1 MFRRTCSLALY
12 TFRKPVFSLRPRNCL
27 IKLRVYE
34 IETRNLHK
42 SCVQFLYDK
51 SKLEETLKR
60 LKEQATL
67 EEKEGLAR
75 KQMIEKAKQQV
86 AVEPIYIRWPR
97 IFKEGCKHYYHGFR
111 LLFLE
116 MRLSTKYLWRFLRRK
131 PLLRRERK
139 QLVRTLSDVLRLIPF
154 SAFLIV
160 PFLEFTL
167 PFFLKLF
174 PNMLPSTFKDAT
186 KEEEKLRR
194 KLKAKLETAKLLQAA
209 MEEMALYKKKTAKDD
224 DKTASVAVE
233 FAEFIKK
240 VRSEGSY
247 VTNKDLLKYI
257 KLFEDELTLDNLP
270 ASTLRALCRLLNIQ
284 PFGSLEIIRFQL
296 SLKLRALRAD
306 DQEIALEGGVDT
318 LTVPELQA
326 ACRAR
331 GMRSLGMSEER
342 LKEQKSIH
350 LLLSQFVLQSS
361 DVTENYDSFE
371 LKQWLELSLNDKVP
385 PSLLLLSRTIYL
397 PEDITFMD
405 RLKALITSLPDSK
418 FYFMLKIY
426 SHIAEET
433 RQNLAEIEGDKV
445 SYGARLH
452 LIQNIEKAIDSERK
466 AMEEA
471 QKKEAAKKAEEEKVV
486 AEAAKA
492 AAETAKAAAVSAEV
506 KTMAELSVE
515 SPSLDKAP
523 VLEVTQQAT
532 PKEKAV
538 MDAAS
543 KLQIDEEHVQSIEN
557 VIHGNAI
564 SEAKYDI
571 KELKEQ
577 INEHNEDL
585 EELDSLMKDLK
596 EPRGA
601 KLLRARVNKM
611 MKKADKL
618 LEKLD
623 EDKKAIGEISE
634 NAADEEKKLKEER
647 LMRVEDLIVK
657 MQTLQK
663 MSEEDKE
670 EFRKILQALDED
682 SDGVIDVNVVLDAL
696 ALFGSHKELRLTAEQ
711 IKTIVEMLKKEEH
724 VEAMKAF
731 LSGTV
736 PYPPPSSSIAASSPD
751 FSADPAKIIKQKL
764 SSSEALKNQ
773 TLNKVP
779 TDMKQKK

>member
-1 MFRRTCSLALY
+1 MMFRRAYSLSFY
-12 TFRKPVFSLRPRNCL
+12 VSRKPVSSLRPRSCL
-27 IKLRVYE
+27 VRFRINE
-34 IETRNLHK
+34 IERRNLHG

-67 EEKEGLAR
+67 EEKEGQAR
-75 KQMIEKAKQQV
+75 RQMIEKAKFQV
-86 AVEPIYIRWPR
+86 ALEPIYIRWPR
-97 IFKEGCKHYYHGFR
+97 AFKEGCKHYYHGFR

-116 MRLSTKYLWRFLRRK
+116 MRLSAKYLWRFLRRK
-131 PLLRRERK
+131 PLLRREK
-139 QLVRTLSDVLRLIPF
+139 QQLVRTLSDVLRLIPF
-154 SAFLIV
+154 SAFVIV

-167 PFFLKLF
+167 PLFLKLF
-174 PNMLPSTFKDAT
+174 PNMLPSTFTDAT

-209 MEEMALYKKKTAKDD
+209 MEEMALYKKKNAADD
-224 DKTASVAVE
+224 DKTASTAVE

-247 VTNKDLLKYI
+247 VTNKDLLKYV

-270 ASTLRALCRLLNIQ
+270 ANTLRALCRLLNIQ

-296 SLKLRALRAD
+296 SLKLRALKAD
-306 DQEIALEGGVDT
+306 DQEIALEGGADT
-318 LTVPELQA
+318 LTVPELQQ

-342 LKEQKSIH
+342 LKEQ
-350 LLLSQFVLQSS
+350 
-361 DVTENYDSFE
+361 

-397 PEDITFMD
+397 PEDIAFTD
-405 RLKALITSLPDSK
+405 RLKALMTNLPDN
-418 FYFMLKIY
+418 
-426 SHIAEET
+426 IAEVT

-445 SYGARLH
+445 SYEARLN
-452 LIQNIEKAIDSERK
+452 LIQNIEKAIDSERE
-466 AMEEA
+466 AMKEA
-471 QKKEAAKKAEEEKVV
+471 EKKEVAKKAEEEKVA

-492 AAETAKAAAVSAEV
+492 AEVETV
-506 KTMAELSVE
+506 AELME

-523 VLEVTQQAT
+523 VLEIAQPAT
-532 PKEKAV
+532 LQEKKIV
-538 MDAAS
+538 VDAAN
-543 KLQIDEEHVQSIEN
+543 KLQIDEGHVQSIEN

-571 KELKEQ
+571 RELKEQ

-585 EELDSLMKDLK
+585 EELDLLVKDLK

-611 MKKADKL
+611 LKKADKL

-634 NAADEEKKLKEER
+634 SAADEDKKVKKER
-647 LMRVEDLIVK
+647 LMRVEDLIDK

-682 SDGVIDVNVVLDAL
+682 SDGVIDVNLVLHAL
-696 ALFGSHKELRLTAEQ
+696 TLFESHKELHLTTEQ

-724 VEAMKAF
+724 IEAMKAF
-731 LSGTV
+731 LAGTV
-736 PYPPPSSSIAASSPD
+736 PYPPPSSSSLSVASSD
-751 FSADPAKIIKQKL
+751 GEVVTDPAKVIKQKL
-764 SSSEALKNQ
+764 SVNPAKIISRETPANQ
-773 TLNKVP
+773 KLNKLP
-779 TDMKQKK
+779 TDTK

>member
-1 MFRRTCSLALY
+1 MFRRTCSMALY
-12 TFRKPVFSLRPRNCL
+12 TTRRSIPSFRLKNGL
-27 IKLRVYE
+27 IRFGVYE
-34 IETRNLHK
+34 IEVRNLHK
-42 SCVQFLYDK
+42 SSVQFLYDK

-67 EEKEGLAR
+67 EENEGQAR
-75 KQMIEKAKQQV
+75 KQMIEKGQQV
-86 AVEPIYIRWPR
+86 AVEPVYIRWPR
-97 IFKEGCKHYYHGFR
+97 AFKDGCKHYYHGFR

-131 PLLRRERK
+131 PLLRREK
-139 QLVRTLSDVLRLIPF
+139 QQL
-154 SAFLIV
+154 
-160 PFLEFTL
+160 
-167 PFFLKLF
+167 
-174 PNMLPSTFKDAT
+174 
-186 KEEEKLRR
+186 EEKLRR

-209 MEEMALYKKKTAKDD
+209 MEEMALYKKKNAKDD
-224 DKTASVAVE
+224 DKTASIAVE

-270 ASTLRALCRLLNIQ
+270 ANTLRALCRLLNIQ

-318 LTVPELQA
+318 LTVPELQQ

-342 LKEQKSIH
+342 LKEQ
-350 LLLSQFVLQSS
+350 
-361 DVTENYDSFE
+361 

-405 RLKALITSLPDSK
+405 RLKALITSLPDN
-418 FYFMLKIY
+418 
-426 SHIAEET
+426 IAEET

-445 SYGARLH
+445 SYGARLR
-452 LIQNIEKAIDSERK
+452 LIQSIEKAIDSERK
-466 AMEEA
+466 AMEETK
-471 QKKEAAKKAEEEKVV
+471 KKEAAKKAEEEKVA
-486 AEAAKA
+486 AEAAA
-492 AAETAKAAAVSAEV
+492 SVEAAAVP
-506 KTMAELSVE
+506 ELSTE
-515 SPSLDKAP
+515 SPSADKAP
-523 VLEVTQQAT
+523 VLDVKQPAT
-532 PKEKAV
+532 SQDKIALAEANKV
-538 MDAAS
+538 E
-543 KLQIDEEHVQSIEN
+543 IDEGHVQSIEN
-557 VIHGNAI
+557 VIHGNPI

-571 KELKEQ
+571 RELKEQ

-585 EELDSLMKDLK
+585 EELDSLVKDLK

-611 MKKADKL
+611 LKKADML

-623 EDKKAIGEISE
+623 EDRKAIGKISE
-634 NAADEEKKLKEER
+634 SAAEEEKKIKEER
-647 LMRVEDLIVK
+647 LMRVEDLIEK

-670 EFRKILQALDED
+670 QFRKILQALDED
-682 SDGVIDVNVVLDAL
+682 SDGVINANLVLHAL
-696 ALFGSHKELRLTAEQ
+696 DLFGSHKELRLTTEQ

-724 VEAMKAF
+724 IEAMKAF
-731 LSGTV
+731 VAGTV
-736 PYPPPSSSIAASSPD
+736 PYPPPSPPASS
-751 FSADPAKIIKQKL
+751 STSSNKVLSTEPAMIIKQKL
-764 SSSEALKNQ
+764 NTKPLEK
-773 TLNKVP
+773 TLNELP
-779 TDMKQKK
+779 ADMKQKK

>member
-1 MFRRTCSLALY
+1 MIFRRACGLAFYASKRPISTL
-12 TFRKPVFSLRPRNCL
+12 RLRSCLVRFS
-27 IKLRVYE
+27 VYE
-34 IETRNLHK
+34 TETRTFHR

-67 EEKEGLAR
+67 EEKEGQAR
-75 KQMIEKAKQQV
+75 KQMVEKAKQQV
-86 AVEPIYIRWPR
+86 ALEPVYIRWPKA
-97 IFKEGCKHYYHGFR
+97 FKKGCKHYYHGFR

-116 MRLSTKYLWRFLRRK
+116 MRLSAKYLWRFLRRK
-131 PLLRRERK
+131 PLLRREK
-139 QLVRTLSDVLRLIPF
+139 QQLVRTLSDVLRLIPF
-154 SAFLIV
+154 SAFVIV
-160 PFLEFTL
+160 PFMEFTL

-194 KLKAKLETAKLLQAA
+194 KLTAKLETAKLLQAA
-209 MEEMALYKKKTAKDD
+209 MEEMALYKKKNAKDD
-224 DKTASVAVE
+224 DKTASIAVE

-270 ASTLRALCRLLNIQ
+270 ANTLRALCRLLNIQ

-318 LTVPELQA
+318 LTVPELQQ

-342 LKEQKSIH
+342 LKEQ
-350 LLLSQFVLQSS
+350 
-361 DVTENYDSFE
+361 

-385 PSLLLLSRTIYL
+385 QSLLLLSRTIYL

-405 RLKALITSLPDSK
+405 RLKALITSLPDN
-418 FYFMLKIY
+418 
-426 SHIAEET
+426 IAEET

-445 SYGARLH
+445 SYGARLR

-471 QKKEAAKKAEEEKVV
+471 KKKEAAKKAEEEKI
-486 AEAAKA
+486 ATEAAKA
-492 AAETAKAAAVSAEV
+492 AVSPEVETVAKFPV
-506 KTMAELSVE
+506 K
-515 SPSLDKAP
+515 SPSPDKAS
-523 VLEVTQQAT
+523 VLELTQAAT
-532 PKEKAV
+532 PQEKTIT
-538 MDAAS
+538 DAGS

-571 KELKEQ
+571 RELKEQ
-577 INEHNEDL
+577 ISEHNEDL
-585 EELDSLMKDLK
+585 EELDSFMKDLK

-601 KLLRARVNKM
+601 KILRARVNKM

-634 NAADEEKKLKEER
+634 SAADEEKKMKEER
-647 LMRVEDLIVK
+647 LMRVEDLIGK

-663 MSEEDKE
+663 MNDEDKE

-682 SDGVIDVNVVLDAL
+682 SDGVINVNLVLHAL

-724 VEAMKAF
+724 IEAMKAF
-731 LSGTV
+731 LAGTA
-736 PYPPPSSSIAASSPD
+736 PYPPSSSSSSAVAASDSD
-751 FSADPAKIIKQKL
+751 FSADPTMIIKQKF
-764 SSSEALKNQ
+764 SVDPTKTSNETLKNQ
-773 TLNKVP
+773 TLNKLP
-779 TDMKQKK
+779 TDMKQNK

>member
-1 MFRRTCSLALY
+1 MLLRQACNLAFY
-12 TFRKPVFSLRPRNCL
+12 TSRKPIYSLRRRNCL
-27 IKLRVYE
+27 VRFGVYE
-34 IETRNLHK
+34 IETRNLHR

-67 EEKEGLAR
+67 EEKEGQAR
-75 KQMIEKAKQQV
+75 KQMIEKAKQQITL
-86 AVEPIYIRWPR
+86 EPVYIRWPR
-97 IFKEGCKHYYHGFR
+97 ALKEGCKHYYHGFR

-116 MRLSTKYLWRFLRRK
+116 MRLSAKYLWRFLRRK
-131 PLLRRERK
+131 PLLRRERQ

-154 SAFLIV
+154 SAFVIV

-209 MEEMALYKKKTAKDD
+209 MEEMALYKKKNAKDD
-224 DKTASVAVE
+224 DKTASIAVE

-247 VTNKDLLKYI
+247 VNNKDLLKYI

-270 ASTLRALCRLLNIQ
+270 ANTLRALCRLLNIQ

-306 DQEIALEGGVDT
+306 DQEIALEGGVDM
-318 LTVPELQA
+318 LTVPELQQ

-331 GMRSLGMSEER
+331 GMRSLGMNEER
-342 LKEQKSIH
+342 LKEQ
-350 LLLSQFVLQSS
+350 
-361 DVTENYDSFE
+361 

-397 PEDITFMD
+397 PEDITFVD
-405 RLKALITSLPDSK
+405 RLKALITSLPDN
-418 FYFMLKIY
+418 
-426 SHIAEET
+426 IAEET

-445 SYGARLH
+445 SYGARLR
-452 LIQNIEKAIDSERK
+452 LVQNIEKAIDSERK

-471 QKKEAAKKAEEEKVV
+471 EKKEAAKKAEEEKI
-486 AEAAKA
+486 AAKA
-492 AAETAKAAAVSAEV
+492 AAKAAVSAKVETV
-506 KTMAELSVE
+506 PELSVE
-515 SPSLDKAP
+515 SPSPDKAT
-523 VLEVTQQAT
+523 VLEITQPIT
-532 PKEKAV
+532 PQEMRTD
-538 MDAAS
+538 MDSAS
-543 KLQIDEEHVQSIEN
+543 KLPIDEEHVQSIEN

-564 SEAKYDI
+564 SEVKYDI

-577 INEHNEDL
+577 ISEHNE
-585 EELDSLMKDLK
+585 
-596 EPRGA
+596 GA

-623 EDKKAIGEISE
+623 EDKKAIES
-634 NAADEEKKLKEER
+634 ADDEEKKMKEER
-647 LMRVEDLIVK
+647 LMKVEDLICK

-663 MSEEDKE
+663 MSEEERE

-682 SDGVIDVNVVLDAL
+682 SDGVIDVNLVLQAL

-724 VEAMKAF
+724 IEAMKAF
-731 LSGTV
+731 LAGTV
-736 PYPPPSSSIAASSPD
+736 PYPPPPPSPPSSVVGTSGPG
-751 FSADPAKIIKQKL
+751 FLADPSKVIKQKL
-764 SSSEALKNQ
+764 SAD
-773 TLNKVP
+773 P
-779 TDMKQKK
+779 TKGYQS

>member
-1 MFRRTCSLALY
+1 MFRRAHNLVFH
-12 TFRKPVFSLRPRNCL
+12 TFKKSIYPLRPRNSL
-27 IKLRVYE
+27 IRFKIYE
-34 IETRNLHK
+34 IETRNLHS
-42 SCVQFLYDK
+42 SCIMFLYDK

-67 EEKEGLAR
+67 EEKEGQAR

-97 IFKEGCKHYYHGFR
+97 VFKEGCKHYYHGFR

-131 PLLRRERK
+131 PLLRREK
-139 QLVRTLSDVLRLIPF
+139 QQLVRTLSDVLRLIPF

-209 MEEMALYKKKTAKDD
+209 MEEMALYKKKNASND
-224 DKTASVAVE
+224 DKTASIAVE

-247 VTNKDLLKYI
+247 VANKDLLKYI

-270 ASTLRALCRLLNIQ
+270 ANTLRALCRLLNIQ

-306 DQEIALEGGVDT
+306 DQEIALEGGVDS

-342 LKEQKSIH
+342 LKEQ
-350 LLLSQFVLQSS
+350 
-361 DVTENYDSFE
+361 

-405 RLKALITSLPDSK
+405 RLKALLTSLPDN
-418 FYFMLKIY
+418 
-426 SHIAEET
+426 IAEET

-452 LIQNIEKAIDSERK
+452 LIQNIEKAIESERK

-471 QKKEAAKKAEEEKVV
+471 KKKEAAQKVEEE
-486 AEAAKA
+486 KA
-492 AAETAKAAAVSAEV
+492 AAETAKAAVSAEAKV
-506 KTMAELSVE
+506 AAELSVE
-515 SPSLDKAP
+515 SPALDKAP
-523 VLEVTQQAT
+523 VLEVAQPVTL
-532 PKEKAV
+532 KEKAD

-557 VIHGNAI
+557 IIHGNAV

-623 EDKKAIGEISE
+623 EDKKAIAEISE
-634 NAADEEKKLKEER
+634 SAADEEKEMKKER
-647 LMRVEDLIVK
+647 LMRVEDLITK
-657 MQTLQK
+657 LHTLQK

-682 SDGVIDVNVVLDAL
+682 SDGVIDVNLVLHAL

-724 VEAMKAF
+724 IEAMKAF

-736 PYPPPSSSIAASSPD
+736 PYPPPPSITASDSD
-751 FSADPAKIIKQKL
+751 FSVDPAKIIKEKL
-764 SSSEALKNQ
+764 SSSEALKKSN
-773 TLNKVP
+773 T
-779 TDMKQKK
+779 

>member
-1 MFRRTCSLALY
+1 MFRRSFNLSFCAS
-12 TFRKPVFSLRPRNCL
+12 RKPLPSLRLKSCL
-27 IKLRVYE
+27 VRFSVYE

-42 SCVQFLYDK
+42 SCIQFLYDK
-51 SKLEETLKR
+51 SKLEETLKM

-67 EEKEGLAR
+67 EEKEGQAR
-75 KQMIEKAKQQV
+75 KQMIEKAKLQV
-86 AVEPIYIRWPR
+86 ALEPVYIRWPR
-97 IFKEGCKHYYHGFR
+97 AFKQGCKHYYHGFR

-116 MRLSTKYLWRFLRRK
+116 MRLSAKYLWRFLRRK
-131 PLLRRERK
+131 PLLRRERQ

-154 SAFLIV
+154 SAFVIV

-167 PFFLKLF
+167 PLFLKLF

-209 MEEMALYKKKTAKDD
+209 MEEMALYKIKNATDD
-224 DKTASVAVE
+224 DKTASIAVE

-257 KLFEDELTLDNLP
+257 KLFEDEITLDNLP
-270 ASTLRALCRLLNIQ
+270 ANTLRALCRLLNIH

-318 LTVPELQA
+318 LTVPELQQ

-342 LKEQKSIH
+342 LKKQ
-350 LLLSQFVLQSS
+350 
-361 DVTENYDSFE
+361 

-405 RLKALITSLPDSK
+405 RLKALITSLPDN
-418 FYFMLKIY
+418 
-426 SHIAEET
+426 IAEET

-445 SYGARLH
+445 SYGARLK
-452 LIQNIEKAIDSERK
+452 LVQNIEKAIDSERK
-466 AMEEA
+466 AIEEA
-471 QKKEAAKKAEEEKVV
+471 EKKEAAKKAEEEKIAA

-492 AAETAKAAAVSAEV
+492 AVSAQVE
-506 KTMAELSVE
+506 TMAELSPE
-515 SPSLDKAP
+515 SPP
-523 VLEVTQQAT
+523 VLEIAQPVTLQEKKSVVDAT
-532 PKEKAV
+532 
-538 MDAAS
+538 S

-571 KELKEQ
+571 RELKEQ
-577 INEHNEDL
+577 INDHNEDL
-585 EELDSLMKDLK
+585 EELDLLMKDLK

-611 MKKADKL
+611 LEKANKL

-623 EDKKAIGEISE
+623 EDRKTIGEISE
-634 NAADEEKKLKEER
+634 DAAG
-647 LMRVEDLIVK
+647 
-657 MQTLQK
+657 
-663 MSEEDKE
+663 EDK
-670 EFRKILQALDED
+670 KI
-682 SDGVIDVNVVLDAL
+682 
-696 ALFGSHKELRLTAEQ
+696 K
-711 IKTIVEMLKKEEH
+711 
-724 VEAMKAF
+724 
-731 LSGTV
+731 
-736 PYPPPSSSIAASSPD
+736 
-751 FSADPAKIIKQKL
+751 
-764 SSSEALKNQ
+764 
-773 TLNKVP
+773 
-779 TDMKQKK
+779 

>member
-27 IKLRVYE
+27 IKFRVYE

-342 LKEQKSIH
+342 LKEQFI
-350 LLLSQFVLQSS
+350 LQSS

-405 RLKALITSLPDSK
+405 
-418 FYFMLKIY
+418 
-426 SHIAEET
+426 HIAEET

-471 QKKEAAKKAEEEKVV
+471 QKKETAKKAEEEKVA

-523 VLEVTQQAT
+523 ILEVTQQAT

-634 NAADEEKKLKEER
+634 NAADEEKKLKE
-647 LMRVEDLIVK
+647 
-657 MQTLQK
+657 
-663 MSEEDKE
+663 
-670 EFRKILQALDED
+670 
-682 SDGVIDVNVVLDAL
+682 
-696 ALFGSHKELRLTAEQ
+696 
-711 IKTIVEMLKKEEH
+711 
-724 VEAMKAF
+724 
-731 LSGTV
+731 
-736 PYPPPSSSIAASSPD
+736 
-751 FSADPAKIIKQKL
+751 
-764 SSSEALKNQ
+764 
-773 TLNKVP
+773 
-779 TDMKQKK
+779 

>member
-1 MFRRTCSLALY
+1 MMFRRMYNLSFYASRFSVT
-12 TFRKPVFSLRPRNCL
+12 SLRLTSCVVR
-27 IKLRVYE
+27 LRLYE
-34 IETRNLHK
+34 IETRNLHR

-67 EEKEGLAR
+67 EEKEGQAR
-75 KQMIEKAKQQV
+75 KRMIEKAKQEV
-86 AVEPIYIRWPR
+86 ALEPVYIRWPKV
-97 IFKEGCKHYYHGFR
+97 FKEGFKHYYHGFR

-116 MRLSTKYLWRFLRRK
+116 MRLSAKYLWRFLRRK
-131 PLLRRERK
+131 PLLRREK
-139 QLVRTLSDVLRLIPF
+139 QQLVRTLSDVLRLIPF
-154 SAFLIV
+154 SAFVIV

-194 KLKAKLETAKLLQAA
+194 KLKAKVETAKLLQAA
-209 MEEMALYKKKTAKDD
+209 MEEMALYKKKNSTDD
-224 DKTASVAVE
+224 DKTASTAVE
-233 FAEFIKK
+233 FAEFIKR

-270 ASTLRALCRLLNIQ
+270 ANTLRALCRLLNIQ

-318 LTVPELQA
+318 LTVPELQQ
-326 ACRAR
+326 ACRER

-342 LKEQKSIH
+342 LKEQ
-350 LLLSQFVLQSS
+350 
-361 DVTENYDSFE
+361 

-405 RLKALITSLPDSK
+405 RLKALITSLPDN
-418 FYFMLKIY
+418 
-426 SHIAEET
+426 IAEET

-445 SYGARLH
+445 SYEARLS

-471 QKKEAAKKAEEEKVV
+471 EKKKIAKKAEEEKVA

-492 AAETAKAAAVSAEV
+492 AVNAEV
-506 KTMAELSVE
+506 EAVFELSVE
-515 SPSLDKAP
+515 SPSPDKAP
-523 VLEVTQQAT
+523 VLEVAQAET
-532 PKEKAV
+532 SRERKAV
-538 MDAAS
+538 VDATS
-543 KLQIDEEHVQSIEN
+543 KLPIDEEHVQSIEN

-571 KELKEQ
+571 RELKEQ

-611 MKKADKL
+611 LRKADKL

-623 EDKKAIGEISE
+623 EDKKAISEIPA
-634 NAADEEKKLKEER
+634 NAADEDKKIKEER
-647 LMRVEDLIVK
+647 LMRVEDLINK

-682 SDGVIDVNVVLDAL
+682 SDGVIDVNLVLHVCL
-696 ALFGSHKELRLTAEQ
+696 Q
-711 IKTIVEMLKKEEH
+711 IWFYFICHYENL
-724 VEAMKAF
+724 
-731 LSGTV
+731 
-736 PYPPPSSSIAASSPD
+736 
-751 FSADPAKIIKQKL
+751 
-764 SSSEALKNQ
+764 
-773 TLNKVP
+773 
-779 TDMKQKK
+779 